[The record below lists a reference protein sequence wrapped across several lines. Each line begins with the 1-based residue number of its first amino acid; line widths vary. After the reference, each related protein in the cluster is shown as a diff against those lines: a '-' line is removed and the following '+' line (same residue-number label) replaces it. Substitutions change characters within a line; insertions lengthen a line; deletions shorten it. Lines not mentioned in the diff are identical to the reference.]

1 MRNLGQREGVDT
13 NEHFPPDLLVTPNFK
28 LWEFGQPAG
37 YGLDPE
43 PYPLALVDSCLRP
56 LCQDVLEIIRAEV
69 GGPLSII
76 SAGGWRSR
84 EYQRRHRA
92 ARGPGVASFSQH
104 SEGRAAD
111 IRARGLNGEELH
123 DLVLRLWTA
132 GKLPALGGLGLYRG
146 ERFTHVDIR
155 PHKAGELDRW

>member
-1 MRNLGQREGVDT
+1 MDT

-43 PYPLALVDSCLRP
+43 PYPITLVDSCLRP
-56 LCQDVLEIIRAEV
+56 LCGDVLERIRVET
-69 GGPLSII
+69 GPLTII
-76 SAGGWRSR
+76 EAGGWRSR

-92 ARGPGVASFSQH
+92 ARGPSVAEHSQH

-111 IRARGLNGEELH
+111 ISARGLSGEELH
-123 DLVLRLWTA
+123 DLVFKLWKA
-132 GKLPALGGLGLYRG
+132 GQLPALGGLGLYRG
-146 ERFTHVDIR
+146 QRFCHVDIR
-155 PHKAGELDRW
+155 PHRPLELDRW